1 MYWYFQC
8 TEFTTEKSQNGVQYL
23 GQENLRLHD
32 LILLTTTIIYIKYN
46 NKIYNWRENY
56 FLNN

>member
-8 TEFTTEKSQNGVQYL
+8 TEFTTQDSQNGVKYL
-23 GQENLRLHD
+23 GQKTSFTQSY
-32 LILLTTTIIYIKYN
+32 LLTTIIIYIKYN